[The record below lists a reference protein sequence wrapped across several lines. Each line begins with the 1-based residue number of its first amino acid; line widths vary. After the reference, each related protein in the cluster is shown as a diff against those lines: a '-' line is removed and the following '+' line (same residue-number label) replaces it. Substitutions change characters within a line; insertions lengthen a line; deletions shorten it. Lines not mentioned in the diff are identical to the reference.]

1 MVKQVKLKIAKIK
14 EYLFFINGILL
25 ILKIMILFSR
35 NAVCSFNDDFAEL
48 DFLKAEKFWQA
59 SYLNKD

>member
-1 MVKQVKLKIAKIK
+1 MVKQVELKIAKIK

-48 DFLKAEKFWQA
+48 DFLKAEKF
-59 SYLNKD
+59 

>member
-35 NAVCSFNDDFAEL
+35 NAVCSINDDFAEL
-48 DFLKAEKFWQA
+48 DFLKAEKF
-59 SYLNKD
+59 